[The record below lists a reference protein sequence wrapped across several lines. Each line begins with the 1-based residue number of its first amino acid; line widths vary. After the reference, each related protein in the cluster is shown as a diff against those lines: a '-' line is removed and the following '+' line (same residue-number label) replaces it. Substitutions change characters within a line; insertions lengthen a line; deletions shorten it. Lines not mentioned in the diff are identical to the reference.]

1 MRLLNIL
8 LFYGVLIPIS
18 KLPYRILYLVSDGL
32 YFLVFKVVGYRKKV
46 VIQNIANSF
55 PEKTPEEQHQIVK
68 AFYRH
73 FCDLIVESIKVFT
86 ITEAEVKQRMKL
98 LNPEVSNLFF
108 DRNQSVILAG
118 GHYNNW
124 ELFAVAI
131 DSEIKHQ
138 TVALYKELK
147 NKFFD
152 EKMRTSRSKYG
163 LKMISTSLA
172 KQEFEKKDGLK
183 AVIFGFDQSPG
194 NPNNCYWSTFLNQ
207 DTPMIFGVEKYAKE
221 YNVPVLY
228 LRINKVKRGHY
239 TYEYVDTIE
248 KPQNSAFGE
257 ITKRINYLLE
267 QDIIKQPQYY
277 LWSHKRWKHKRP
289 ADLIQ
294 HE

>member
-8 LFYGVLIPIS
+8 FFYGLLIPIS
-18 KLPYRILYLVSDGL
+18 YLPYSVLYGLSDGL
-32 YFLVFKVVGYRKKV
+32 CFLIYKVVGYRKKV
-46 VIQNIANSF
+46 VLQNIANSF
-55 PEKTPEEQHQIVK
+55 PQKSHQEHVQIVS

-86 ITEAEVKQRMKL
+86 ISEVEVKQRMKM
-98 LNPEVSNLFF
+98 LNPEFSNRFY
-108 DRNQSVILAG
+108 DKGQSVIIAG

-138 TVALYKELK
+138 TVALYKTLK

-152 EKMRTSRSKYG
+152 EKMRATRSKYG
-163 LKMISTSLA
+163 LIMISTKKA
-172 KQEFEKKDGLK
+172 KEEFEKSDGLK
-183 AVIFGFDQSPG
+183 AIIFGFDQSPG
-194 NPNNCYWSTFLNQ
+194 NSNNCYWGTFLNQ

-221 YNVPVLY
+221 YDFPVLF

-239 TYEYVDTIE
+239 TYEYIE
-248 KPQNSAFGE
+248 AIDEPRKTGYGE
-257 ITKRINYLLE
+257 ITTRINQLLE
-267 QDIIKQPQYY
+267 QDIIAQPEFY

-289 ADLIQ
+289 AEYVQ
-294 HE
+294 Q

>member
-1 MRLLNIL
+1 MRFLNIL
-8 LFYGVLIPIS
+8 FFYGVLIPIS
-18 KLPYRILYLVSDGL
+18 RLPYRVLYLVSDGL
-32 YFLVFKVVGYRKKV
+32 YFLIFKVVGYRKKV

-55 PEKTPEEQHQIVK
+55 PEKTSEEQHQIVK
-68 AFYRH
+68 AFYHH
-73 FCDLIVESIKVFT
+73 FSDLIVESIKVFT
-86 ITEAEVKQRMKL
+86 ISEAEVKQRMKL
-98 LNPEVSNLFF
+98 LNPEFSNRFF
-108 DRNQSVILAG
+108 DKGQSVIIAG

-172 KQEFEKKDGLK
+172 KQEFEKEDGLK

-194 NPNNCYWSTFLNQ
+194 NPSNCYWGTFLNQ

-221 YNVPVLY
+221 YNIPVLF

-239 TYEYVDTIE
+239 TYEYIDAIE
-248 KPQNSAFGE
+248 KPQDMAFSE
-257 ITKRINYLLE
+257 ITKRINCLLE
-267 QDIIKQPQYY
+267 QDIISQPEYY

-289 ADLIQ
+289 TQLIQ
-294 HE
+294 PE